1 MNGHLKHMN
10 YALQAA
16 SAAQLTPAAFAP
28 ITEQFDNELARNKR
42 IFDARQFRLKSGAV
56 DHPTMKFSKR
66 DLEQMWLKIAAE
78 ATQAS
83 RFSNS
88 QRALD
93 LWNTAAKCATNSR
106 QLAFSHGQM
115 SGIYY
120 EQKNYVKA
128 EPLALR
134 AVFEYQN
141 EETVSTNE
149 LGKALINVALLY
161 QAMNR
166 LQEAARYYE
175 LASLAIVPAS

>member
-1 MNGHLKHMN
+1 MN

-16 SAAQLTPAAFAP
+16 SAAQMTPAAYAP
-28 ITEQFDNELARNKR
+28 LAQQFDNELARNKR
-42 IFDARQFRLKSGAV
+42 IFDAKQFRLKSGAL
-56 DHPTMKFSKR
+56 DQPTMKFSQR

-83 RFSNS
+83 RFLDC

-93 LWNTAAKCATNSR
+93 LWKTAAKCATNSR
-106 QLAFSHGQM
+106 QLAFSLGQIA
-115 SGIYY
+115 GIYY
-120 EQKNYVKA
+120 EQKNYVEA

-134 AVFEYQN
+134 VVFEYQN
-141 EETVSTNE
+141 EATVCADE

-166 LQEAARYYE
+166 MEEAARYYE